1 MRRKQSSRIV
11 LNYWVFCSYEEE
23 DDLPPGCL
31 LARFFI
37 EEDAFDFVAR
47 MMLEY
52 PKDIHYT
59 IVNDEPISPD
69 LRVKI

>member
-1 MRRKQSSRIV
+1 MIRKRSRGIV
-11 LNYWVFCSYEEE
+11 LNYWVFCSNEEE
-23 DDLPPGCL
+23 DDLPPECL

-47 MMLEY
+47 MILEY

-59 IVNDEPISPD
+59 IVFDE
-69 LRVKI
+69 